1 MNKILNKNHDNYKV
15 VFMFLRRKKYN
26 LLTKS
31 IDKLNSI
38 LNRKNI
44 LELYELLGNRKEL
57 LKRNLLSG
65 IFKGIGVGIGF
76 YLLTAVLFLILQK
89 IVKLNIPVIG
99 QYLADLLE
107 LAQNY

>member
-1 MNKILNKNHDNYKV
+1 
-15 VFMFLRRKKYN
+15 MFIRKQKYN
-26 LLTKS
+26 LLEKS

-65 IFKGIGVGIGF
+65 IYKGIGAGIGF
-76 YLLTAVLFLILQK
+76 YLLTAILFFILQK
-89 IVKLNIPVIG
+89 IVKLNIPIIG
-99 QYLADLLE
+99 QYLSDLLE
-107 LAQNY
+107 VAQNYKK

>member
-1 MNKILNKNHDNYKV
+1 
-15 VFMFLRRKKYN
+15 MFFRKKKYN
-26 LLTKS
+26 LLIKS
-31 IDKLNSI
+31 MDRLNSM

-65 IFKGIGVGIGF
+65 IYKGIGVGIGF
-76 YLLTAVLFLILQK
+76 YLLTTLLFFILQK
-89 IVKLNIPVIG
+89 IVKLNIPIIG

-107 LAQNY
+107 LAENYRK